1 MPTDGSEYYSS
12 HKIKCKHCMVKRHKK
27 KRDNGTGSEE
37 DSDFEGLE
45 TYYHQILS
53 SVIAHPDCK
62 QVIPLGIEGI
72 SKEDGFQKND
82 CENNALKRLMKKIR
96 NDHPKL
102 NLIVAGD
109 ALYADSSV
117 VETLEKHRMS
127 YILNVKPQGHKKLFL
142 WIDLSEAEGKVKRH
156 TFTETIGEKVK
167 KERTHEFRYMNGTRC
182 RWKIENE
189 TFNMLKTGGYELEHS
204 FGHGKEYL
212 SINTAFLMFLARFEV
227 FLSIFSF

>member
-1 MPTDGSEYYSS
+1 
-12 HKIKCKHCMVKRHKK
+12 MVKKHRS
-27 KRDNGTGSEE
+27 KRFKNEALEE
-37 DSDFEGLE
+37 DLDFQGRE

-82 CENNALKRLMKKIR
+82 CEKNALKRLMKKIR

-109 ALYADSSV
+109 ALYADSSI

-142 WIDLSEAEGKVKRH
+142 WIDLSEVEGKVKRH

-167 KERTHEFRYMNGTRC
+167 QERTHEFRYMNETRLNNVSAF
-182 RWKIENE
+182 K
-189 TFNMLKTGGYELEHS
+189 LEVNLLDLFRSAYKS
-204 FGHGKEYL
+204 FFVPPVE
-212 SINTAFLMFLARFEV
+212 F
-227 FLSIFSF
+227 